1 MLPHAAQLLNRD
13 FGNSVEWQVAEA
25 RTQLGS
31 LEQLIA
37 KSAEQGVAAHEVERG
52 LFDGVLRLGFILFGA
67 FLKLVGPGDLGETA
81 TLDDGRVV
89 PRLKEQHIRRLLTV
103 FGSFDI
109 SRWVYAQRD
118 GQKIELAP
126 TDQRL
131 QLPESDLSY
140 LLQEWDQMLG
150 IEHAFGKVRDTLDA
164 ILRQKQSI
172 DTLERNNQQMAET
185 VLEFHES
192 QPPVKPS
199 EEAKFLVVT
208 EDNKGIPMV
217 RLPEQKPAG
226 AHRNK
231 GEKANK
237 KQMACIGCVYS
248 VDPHVRTVEELL
260 AILFR
265 DPDRPQTKPPEAKQK
280 RYWAELTRQIEDDIW
295 VRGQD
300 MVFAHMGDEIALRRR
315 PKQVLIHL
323 CDGQKSLET
332 DRQDYLPTDAN
343 AVDILDLMHAI
354 PRLWEAAHVFH
365 DEGSKEASAFVR
377 ERLHRVLNGDVA
389 GVVHGLRYLGTV
401 RGLKGA
407 NWQRLHKACNF
418 MKANEHR
425 MRYNDYLKAGY
436 PIATG
441 VIEGACRHIIKDRM
455 ERAGMRWQVPGA
467 QAMLHLRAVSA
478 SGDWEPFQQFRID
491 SENQRLYPNKRAI
504 ENIDWPFTL
513 AV

>member
-1 MLPHAAQLLNRD
+1 MLTHAAQLLKPD
-13 FGNSVEWQVAEA
+13 FAKTVEWNVPEV
-25 RTQLGS
+25 REQLGS
-31 LEQLIA
+31 LEQWIA
-37 KSAEQGVAAHEVERG
+37 KSAEQGTSAHEVERG
-52 LFDGVLRLGFILFGA
+52 LFDGLIKMGTTLFAA
-67 FLKLVGPGDLGETA
+67 FLKVVGPGDLGETA

-89 PRLKEQHIRRLLTV
+89 PRLEELHTRRLLTV
-103 FGSFDI
+103 FGAYDI

-131 QLPESDLSY
+131 DLPESELSY

-150 IEHAFGKVRDTLDA
+150 IEHAFGKVRDTLIA
-164 ILRQKQSI
+164 ILRLKQSV
-172 DTLERNNQQMAET
+172 DTLERNNQQMSET

-192 QPPVKPS
+192 QPPVKLS
-199 EEAKFLVVT
+199 EEGELLVVT

-217 RLPEQKPAG
+217 RPPEEKPVG
-226 AHRNK
+226 AHRAK

-248 VDPHVRTVEELL
+248 VDRHVRTAQELT

-265 DPDRPQTKPPEAKQK
+265 DPDRPKSKPPEAKQK
-280 RYWAELTRQIEDDIW
+280 RYWAELTRPIDDGILM
-295 VRGQD
+295 RGQD
-300 MVFAHMGDEIALRRR
+300 LVFAHMSDEVEQRRR
-315 PKQVLIHL
+315 PNQILVHL
-323 CDGQKSLET
+323 CDGQHSLET

-343 AVDILDLMHAI
+343 TVDILDLMHVI

-365 DEGSKEASAFVR
+365 DEGSEEASAFVR
-377 ERLHRVLNGDVA
+377 ERLLRVLDGEVA
-389 GVVHGLRYLGTV
+389 SVVHGLRYQGTV

-407 NWQRLHKACNF
+407 NRQRLRKACNF
-418 MKANEHR
+418 LKANEHR
-425 MRYNDYLKAGY
+425 MRYDEYLKAGY

-441 VIEGACRHIIKDRM
+441 VIEGACRHVIKDRM

-478 SGDWEPFQQFRID
+478 SGDWEPFQKFRIK
-491 SENQRLYPNKRAI
+491 SENQRLYPNKRAFKDI
-504 ENIDWPFTL
+504 EWPFTL